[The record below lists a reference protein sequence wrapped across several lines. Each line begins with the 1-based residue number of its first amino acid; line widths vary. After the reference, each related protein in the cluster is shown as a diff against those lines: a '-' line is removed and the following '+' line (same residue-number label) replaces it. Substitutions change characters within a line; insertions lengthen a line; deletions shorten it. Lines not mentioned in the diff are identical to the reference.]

1 MKNPCVSISNLY
13 LSIDIILFRSH
24 IGATTA
30 PNFFDVLNHF
40 WSLFLIICWFNP
52 HLWCLTSCGDETHTS
67 GHIFPS
73 QPVTGILSAVSLVT
87 RLLFPIRQEPRGYK
101 DFPNHMRFFV
111 AIDLAKWYIYMYIY
125 IYWTRTWILIPHPV
139 FNLQSGKFEPYPYAI
154 SLTFQ
159 ICMAMRNDQIG
170 MPLVGPL
177 VAFDSSH
184 DHLFVG

>member
-111 AIDLAKWYIYMYIY
+111 AIDLAKWYIYIYICIYIY
-125 IYWTRTWILIPHPV
+125 IELVLEYWSPIQYLTCSLG
-139 FNLQSGKFEPYPYAI
+139 NL
-154 SLTFQ
+154 
-159 ICMAMRNDQIG
+159 
-170 MPLVGPL
+170 
-177 VAFDSSH
+177 SH
-184 DHLFVG
+184 THMLYHWPSKSAWLWETTKSACP